1 MLSLIVLSVVLL
13 LVVIFALQNP
23 QAVTIRFLLWQLE
36 SSLARRRTRR
46 RGGERAGFAEL
57 FELAKRL
64 LRWTSRDSN
73 SARIL
78 VPFQLPLGARGTSSL
93 KSRRLLR
100 GVGCLR
106 PTYSASTVKAAR
118 GYRR

>member
-36 SSLARRRTRR
+36 SSLAAVALAAVA
-46 RGGERAGFAEL
+46 AGVLVAEL

-64 LRWTSRDSN
+64 LRWK
-73 SARIL
+73 
-78 VPFQLPLGARGTSSL
+78 RG
-93 KSRRLLR
+93 
-100 GVGCLR
+100 R
-106 PTYSASTVKAAR
+106 P
-118 GYRR
+118 

>member
-36 SSLARRRTRR
+36 SSLAVVALAAVA
-46 RGGERAGFAEL
+46 AGVLVAEL

-64 LRWTSRDSN
+64 LRWK
-73 SARIL
+73 
-78 VPFQLPLGARGTSSL
+78 RG
-93 KSRRLLR
+93 
-100 GVGCLR
+100 R
-106 PTYSASTVKAAR
+106 P
-118 GYRR
+118 

>member
-36 SSLARRRTRR
+36 SSLAVVALAAVA
-46 RGGERAGFAEL
+46 AGVLVAGL

-64 LRWTSRDSN
+64 LRW
-73 SARIL
+73 
-78 VPFQLPLGARGTSSL
+78 
-93 KSRRLLR
+93 KRR
-100 GVGCLR
+100 R
-106 PTYSASTVKAAR
+106 P
-118 GYRR
+118 

>member
-36 SSLARRRTRR
+36 SSVAVVALAAVA
-46 RGGERAGFAEL
+46 AGVLVAKL

-64 LRWTSRDSN
+64 LRWK
-73 SARIL
+73 
-78 VPFQLPLGARGTSSL
+78 RG
-93 KSRRLLR
+93 
-100 GVGCLR
+100 R
-106 PTYSASTVKAAR
+106 P
-118 GYRR
+118 